1 MFETRAFCEEP
12 LAHADLRHRIEN
24 FSVLITE
31 EQTMIEQ
38 TASLVDKSKAKLRVL
53 LDGYEQLFIS
63 RNASSTSPIAR
74 KNFEATLSNLSDNNA
89 SLSEE
94 LRNASATA
102 SLRMNLLQSYG
113 QLAAST
119 RDVAP
124 SLFAEYGDVWKKA
137 AQIQKQTQGQVEK
150 LESMLRKADQLLGR
164 IEKTIKGEKTLYE
177 LWKQFFFIGKT
188 PVFSLN
194 YWENVFPGT
203 NWFSLKMSEI
213 KGATTS
219 IASNASKFLFL
230 FATLLIMGITA
241 KRFFKHYL
249 NFKVTKESAEN
260 RVRFYYLFAIT
271 NLSLFFTTRIY
282 FPAEMEALASL
293 TAGLFLL
300 SILKLSKHL
309 CNDKYLS
316 TYGSTRIAFLFI
328 LSTQLLTLGLPS
340 RTITL
345 VFLIIIVILWTKDS
359 IVTWRDK
366 GQTLTLTTMRGGVL
380 TPLFGLT
387 LFGYGRLACLLT
399 IMWCLGVFVRALGT
413 LWSRVLF
420 QGTEKSAKLQKGLAK
435 SLLVPLGWAGA
446 FTLPYLWFVD
456 FFGENTVATI
466 LEYKITVGDYS
477 LYLKN
482 IITLFILFFLTKH
495 CISAF
500 NLSIDFVG
508 SRWQKAKRGAIPS
521 VQTLTTYAV
530 WSLFSLLALRIL
542 GVSLTS
548 ITVIAGGLSVGI
560 GFGLQNVVNNF
571 ISGLILLFGRSIQ
584 QGDIIEMGG
593 MWCTVK
599 KINIRTTIVE
609 TFESAVIMIPNSDL
623 VTTQLTNWTKNNPS
637 LRRDILVGV
646 AYGSDTE
653 KVTQALMQVAH
664 EHPNVLKNPAPIVL
678 FSDFGA
684 SSLDFILRVW
694 VDDIEHTIQASSELR
709 FAIDA
714 AFRSEGIEIAFP
726 QMDVHFKTAPALA
739 DHLAKFG

>member
-1 MFETRAFCEEP
+1 MLEDRVFCEELP
-12 LAHADLRHRIEN
+12 VHADLRHRVEN
-24 FSVLITE
+24 FSVLLAEEEAMIDQTE
-31 EQTMIEQ
+31 SMID
-38 TASLVDKSKAKLRVL
+38 TSKTKLTTL

-63 RNASSTSPIAR
+63 RNASSTSPITR
-74 KNFEATLSNLSDNNA
+74 KNFEATLSNLSDKNA
-89 SLSEE
+89 SLAEE
-94 LRNASATA
+94 LSKASATA
-102 SLRMNLLQSYG
+102 SLRINLLQSYG

-124 SLFAEYGDVWKKA
+124 SLFSEYREVWNKA
-137 AQIQKQTQGQVEK
+137 SQIQKQSQQQVGK
-150 LESMLRKADQLLGR
+150 LKALLRKADQLLGR
-164 IEKTIKGEKTLYE
+164 IEKIRKGEKSLYE
-177 LWKQFFFIGKT
+177 LWKQYFFIGKT

-194 YWENVFPGT
+194 YWENISPST
-203 NWFSLKMSEI
+203 NWFNLKIIEM
-213 KGATTS
+213 KGAVTS
-219 IASNASKFLFL
+219 ITSNASKFLFL
-230 FATLLIMGITA
+230 FGTLLIMGITA

-249 NFKVTKESAEN
+249 NFKVTKESAET

-282 FPAEMEALASL
+282 FPTEMEALASL

-316 TYGSTRIAFLFI
+316 TYGSTRLAFLFI

-340 RTITL
+340 RTTTL
-345 VFLIIIVILWTKDS
+345 VFLILIITLWAKDS

-380 TPLFGLT
+380 TPLFGLA
-387 LFGYGRLACLLT
+387 LFGFGRLACLLT

-466 LEYKITVGDYS
+466 LEYKITIGDYS

-482 IITLFILFFLTKH
+482 VVMLFILFFLTKH

-653 KVTQALMQVAH
+653 KVTQALMHVAD
-664 EHPNVLKNPAPIVL
+664 EHPNVLKKPEPIVL
-678 FSDFGA
+678 FSDFGS
-684 SSLDFILRVW
+684 SSLDFTLRVW
-694 VDDIEHTIQASSELR
+694 VDDIENTIQAASEIR

-714 AFRSEGIEIAFP
+714 AFRREGIEIAFP
-726 QMDVHFKTAPALA
+726 QMDVHFKTLPAIAGNIL
-739 DHLAKFG
+739 KT